1 MRVHLENAWCLY
13 VLVQTTPL
21 SLECFRHWDCW
32 HPSVMQKVEYGSC
45 WCMLCVSVSHIC
57 AIDVA
62 LEAVTY
68 AISLTTDL
76 ISILFFFGILQY
88 VLMLARSFDLSYV
101 RSYVFIFNVHT
112 SEVCKP
118 HAYIAYFDR
127 TPSQLHCWL
136 YIVRKTRR
144 VTHIDPINLIVCPR
158 DSI

>member
-1 MRVHLENAWCLY
+1 
-13 VLVQTTPL
+13 
-21 SLECFRHWDCW
+21 
-32 HPSVMQKVEYGSC
+32 MQKVEYGSC